1 MSYRNLQE
9 CVQDLEAN
17 GHLVRIDAEVDPHLE
32 LAAIQRRAFR
42 AKAPALLFTRVKGTP
57 FPMLSNLFGTRERLH
72 FIFRSICNT
81 IDRINAQNYKIV
93 YKLPSIIR
101 QKLIEI

>member
-17 GHLVRIDAEVDPHLE
+17 GHLVRIKTEVDPHLE

-57 FPMLSNLFGTRERLH
+57 TRTKSPKR
-72 FIFRSICNT
+72 
-81 IDRINAQNYKIV
+81 
-93 YKLPSIIR
+93 
-101 QKLIEI
+101 